1 MLLKFIGDTVFT
13 KQYIPSASQLYEIT
27 RFLSIKSRAGQNQRW
42 ANSSGTR
49 IEVCLNIPKRS
60 VIKYQDKTGR
70 NMQGGNMSNR
80 FGWTGAFLEIDL
92 TAGTVQKTSSTA
104 YLHDFI
110 GGRMLAAR
118 LYWDRV
124 PAQVKA
130 LDPENVLMLMP
141 GPLTGSPAT
150 ACSRWVICAKSPHSY
165 PDQYGF
171 GNGGGRFGAEIKR
184 AGYDG
189 ILITG
194 KAPTL
199 SYIEIE
205 DDRVNIRDAAVLRG
219 LATDDTMGKLKDLH
233 GSSYRP
239 VCIGPAGENQVRFAI
254 VSSDQGSSF
263 ANGMGAVM
271 GSKNLK
277 AVVIRGSQ
285 KVGVANPE
293 KLKKINKKIRHFRE
307 GQNESLYLTE
317 PMIQGI
323 DKTRSTPCYGCPGGC
338 MRAYFR
344 HTSGREEIRQTCA
357 SAFMYLPWD
366 QKYSGESTENT
377 FLATSLCDRYGLC
390 TGEVSNL
397 LHWLNACHEKGLL
410 TEDET
415 GLLLSKIGS
424 REFIEKMIDRIVHQK
439 DFGALLAEGT
449 RRAAIEKGR
458 EAEETALEHIR
469 PSGYVADAY
478 GGRLFFTNALFYATE
493 NRNPIIQLHEFS
505 FTLLKWML
513 WHTTSGSMSNLSTE
527 NLRKIAELAWG
538 SEKAVDFS
546 TCAGKARAAFTI
558 QNRQHIKESMVA
570 CDRFYPLLETDKTED
585 GVGDPSFVP
594 QMFSAVTGREM
605 SMEDYLRAGER
616 SMNLQRAIAGRE
628 GKIGRKYDTINEFN
642 FTEGRETEEGM
653 IGLFNPD
660 LEFPGPGDEIVSR
673 KGKVL
678 ERSDF
683 EQMKDEYYTFRNW
696 DVNTGLQ
703 NKESLNDLNL
713 SFVTEELEK
722 KGFLK

>member
-1 MLLKFIGDTVFT
+1 MNDL
-13 KQYIPSASQLYEIT
+13 
-27 RFLSIKSRAGQNQRW
+27 
-42 ANSSGTR
+42 
-49 IEVCLNIPKRS
+49 
-60 VIKYQDKTGR
+60 
-70 NMQGGNMSNR
+70 

-92 TAGTVQKTSSTA
+92 SSGTVQKTSSKT
-104 YLHDFI
+104 YIHDFI
-110 GGRMLAAR
+110 GGRMLASR
-118 LYWDRV
+118 LYWDRIPEGV
-124 PAQVKA
+124 RAF
-130 LDPENVLMLMP
+130 DPENVLMLMP
-141 GPLTGSPAT
+141 GPLTGSPAI

-189 ILITG
+189 ILLTG
-194 KAPTL
+194 KAASL
-199 SYIEIE
+199 SYIVIENGRVEIRE
-205 DDRVNIRDAAVLRG
+205 AGDLKG
-219 LATDDTMGKLKDLH
+219 LATNDTMDRLKQVH
-233 GSSYRP
+233 GSAYRP
-239 VCIGPAGENQVRFAI
+239 ICIGPAGENLVRFAI

-277 AVVIRGSQ
+277 AVVIRGSK
-285 KVGVANPE
+285 KVNIADPE
-293 KLKKINKKIRHFRE
+293 RLKEINKKIRHFRE

-323 DKTRSTPCYGCPGGC
+323 DKTKTTPCYGCPGGC
-338 MRAYFR
+338 MRSYFR
-344 HTSGREEIRQTCA
+344 HSSGKEEIRQTCA

-366 QKYSGESTENT
+366 QKYNGESTENT
-377 FLATSLCDRYGLC
+377 FLATSLCDGYGLC
-390 TGEVSNL
+390 TAEVSNL
-397 LHWLNACHEKGLL
+397 LYWLNACHEKGLL
-410 TEDET
+410 TEAET
-415 GLLLSKIGS
+415 GLPLSRIGS
-424 REFIEKMIDRIVHQK
+424 WEFIQKMIDMIVDKK
-439 DFGALLAEGT
+439 DFGVLLAEGT
-449 RRAAIEKGR
+449 RRAAIEKGPA
-458 EAEETALEHIR
+458 AEKTALEHIR

-527 NLRKIAELAWG
+527 NLRKISKLAWG

-546 TCAGKARAAFTI
+546 TCEGKALAAFMI

-570 CDRFYPLLETDKTED
+570 CDRFYPLLETDKTVD

-594 QMFSAVTGREM
+594 QLFAAVTGQPM
-605 SMEDYLRAGER
+605 SLADYLRAGER

-628 GKIGRKYDTINEFN
+628 GRIGRDHDLINEFN
-642 FTEGRETEEGM
+642 FTEGRDTEEGM

-678 ERSDF
+678 ERADF

-696 DVNTGLQ
+696 DVKTGLQ
-703 NKESLNDLNL
+703 KKASLNDLNL

-722 KGFLK
+722 RGFLK